1 MQFRIKIPTTNAFIK
16 YSDTSY
22 EIRDGSPL

>member
-1 MQFRIKIPTTNAFIK
+1 MQFRIKVPTTNAFIK
-16 YSDTSY
+16 YSDISY